1 MEMKVLVVIGTLG
14 KPLDTYVQ
22 DFGEMDGYEA
32 ALAAYKNL
40 VDTYDRLPPGE
51 YEYEI
56 IALGIGTRFGELII
70 TEKSVDPFA
79 TEKNQTS
86 QAVGPAEAR
95 HLLQL
100 RLPAGQ
106 MASRRIIRF

>member
-1 MEMKVLVVIGTLG
+1 MGMKVLVVIRTLG

-56 IALGIGTRFGELII
+56 IALGIGTRFCELII
-70 TEKSVDPFA
+70 TEKSIDPFA

-86 QAVGPAEAR
+86 QAVEPAEGPPPTAPPTLLGRAR
-95 HLLQL
+95 
-100 RLPAGQ
+100 PAE
-106 MASRRIIRF
+106 

>member
-1 MEMKVLVVIGTLG
+1 MGMKVLVVIRTLG

-32 ALAAYKNL
+32 ALAAHKNL

-51 YEYEI
+51 YEI
-56 IALGIGTRFGELII
+56 IALGIGVRFGELII
-70 TEKSVDPFA
+70 PEKSVDPFA

-86 QAVGPAEAR
+86 QAVEPADAPPPTAPPT
-95 HLLQL
+95 
-100 RLPAGQ
+100 RL
-106 MASRRIIRF
+106 